1 MGVEIERKF
10 LIDKARF
17 EAAAAG
23 IAPVKMI
30 QGYMAR
36 TGRVTA
42 RVRVAGR
49 YAYLTV
55 KGAIKGL
62 SRSEYEY
69 EIPVS
74 DAEKMIAE
82 FCDGTV
88 EKKRYEVPFAGRI
101 WEVDV
106 FEGANAGLAVAE
118 VELESE
124 SDQVELP
131 DFVTEE
137 ITGERRYYNGSL
149 IELPFSKWGGS
160 RQDRPQHRQ

>member
-10 LIDKARF
+10 LVDKSRF

-23 IAPVKMI
+23 IAPVRMI

-36 TGRVTA
+36 TDRLTA

-49 YAYLTV
+49 YAYLTL
-55 KGAIKGL
+55 KGPITGL

-74 DAEKMIAE
+74 DAENMLAE
-82 FCDGTV
+82 FCGGVV
-88 EKKRYEVPFAGRI
+88 EKSRYEIPFADHI

-106 FEGANAGLAVAE
+106 FEGANAGLIVAE

-124 SDQVELP
+124 ADKVELP

-137 ITGERRYYNGSL
+137 VTGKRCYYNGALS
-149 IELPFSKWGGS
+149 ELPFSRWNGS
-160 RQDRPQHRQ
+160 RECSPQHR